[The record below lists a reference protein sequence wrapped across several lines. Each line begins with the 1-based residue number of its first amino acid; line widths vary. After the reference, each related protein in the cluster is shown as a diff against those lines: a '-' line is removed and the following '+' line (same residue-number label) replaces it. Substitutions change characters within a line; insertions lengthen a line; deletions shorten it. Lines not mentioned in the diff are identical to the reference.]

1 MLPYFFPFHRLL
13 PIEYDFD
20 IVVLSIKFR
29 FVKLLC
35 SNLHERSLFI
45 SMKMEKTI
53 KETALQLLFCNLMA
67 KQDREREEKEKN
79 FPLQLLFYYTSNER
93 ERKEAAECEEHET
106 FNNNKDLHNIDTLTM
121 RSQNDFEGIL
131 FSHLTFCGTN
141 SIAYFYY
148 FLHFLL
154 FVYLFVDCE
163 LHYKLKLRIF

>member
-1 MLPYFFPFHRLL
+1 MLPHLFPFHRLL

-35 SNLHERSLFI
+35 SNLHERSLSI
-45 SMKMEKTI
+45 PMKMEKTI

-67 KQDREREEKEKN
+67 RKEREKN

-93 ERKEAAECEEHET
+93 ERKEAVECEEHET

-148 FLHFLL
+148 FPF
-154 FVYLFVDCE
+154 FVVVTYLFCLLTVNCITNWNWE
-163 LHYKLKLRIF
+163 YFKY